1 MLKLFKEFKPFTI
14 SLILIVALL
23 FSQAMAD
30 LSLPDYMSNIVNV
43 GIQQNG
49 IENSVPE
56 VIRKKEMETI
66 KLFLKDDELEVLD
79 NNYRLI
85 SKENLEEKEYKILQK
100 KYEVLKDEPLYVL
113 ENKDKT
119 QIEKMDNFLARS
131 ILAVNAIKSGEV
143 PFPNLPDGVDP
154 FTALGSL
161 PQEQLEMIKLEI
173 DEKFE
178 TLPEAMINQ
187 SAIVY
192 IKDEYKAIGISI
204 QKIQSNYII
213 SIGGIMLLIA
223 FLGMLAAIAVGFLS
237 SKVASKL
244 SRNLRDK
251 VFTKVSSFSNS
262 EFDNFSTASLITRST
277 NDIQQIQQFTVM
289 MLRMVVYAPILGIGG
304 VIRAI
309 RTNASMAWIVGV
321 GVGGILI
328 LLIAIFSVAIPR
340 FKRIQKLVDKVNL
353 VMRESLT
360 GMLVIRA
367 FNTKK
372 YEEEKFD
379 RANEELTNTN
389 LFVSRIMITLM
400 PTMNL
405 IMNGVILLIV
415 WVGAKEI
422 SNSNIQVGDMMAFM
436 QYAMQIIMSFLM
448 LSMVSVILPRASV
461 SAGRIMDILNTEV
474 SIKDPQNPKTIDGK
488 TKGLIEF
495 RNVGF
500 KYPGAEECVI
510 KDINFTAKPGETV
523 AFIGS
528 TGSGKSTIINLI
540 PRFYDVTEG
549 EILLDNVDIRDLS
562 LHDLRNRIG
571 YTPQKSTLFSGT
583 IESNIK
589 YGKNEDID
597 YKAVLEAVET
607 SKSKE
612 FIDGK
617 EDGLNTEISQGGTNV
632 SGGQKQRLSIA
643 RTIAKKPE
651 IVIFDDSFSALD
663 FKTDASLRLALD
675 ERLKES
681 TILIVGQRI
690 NTIKN
695 AQKII
700 VLDEGKIVG
709 MGTHKQLLKTC
720 DVYKQIALSQ
730 LSEEELAI

>member
-1 MLKLFKEFKPFTI
+1 MLKLFKEFKPFTLT
-14 SLILIVALL
+14 LIIIVALL

-49 IENSVPE
+49 IKNAVPD
-56 VIRKKEMETI
+56 VIREKEMEKI
-66 KLFLKDDELEVLD
+66 KLFLKNDELELLD
-79 NNYRLI
+79 NSYKLI
-85 SKENLEEKEYKILQK
+85 SKENLEEKDYKAFEE
-100 KYEVLKDEPLYVL
+100 KYEILKDEPLYIL

-119 QIEKMDNFLARS
+119 EIEKMDNFLSRS
-131 ILAVNAIKSGEV
+131 ILAVSAIESGKV
-143 PFPNLPDGVDP
+143 PLPGLPDGMDP
-154 FTALGSL
+154 FVALQNL
-161 PQEQLEMIKLEI
+161 PQEQLENVKLEI
-173 DEKFE
+173 DQKFVA
-178 TLPEAMINQ
+178 LPAQMINQ

-204 QKIQSNYII
+204 QKTQSNYII

-223 FLGMLAAIAVGFLS
+223 FLGMIAAITVGFLS
-237 SKVASKL
+237 SRVASKL

-251 VFTKVSSFSNS
+251 VFSKVALFSNN

-304 VIRAI
+304 VFRAI

-321 GVGGILI
+321 GVAGILI
-328 LLIAIFSVAIPR
+328 LLGAIFSVAMPK
-340 FKRIQKLVDKVNL
+340 FKKVQKLVDRVNL

-367 FNTKK
+367 FNTRR

-379 RANEELTNTN
+379 KANEDLTDVN

-422 SNSNIQVGDMMAFM
+422 SNANIQVGDMMAFM

-461 SAGRIMDILNTEV
+461 SAGRIMEILDTEV
-474 SIKDPQNPKTIDGK
+474 SVKEPENPKTVDESV
-488 TKGLIEF
+488 KGLLEF
-495 RNVGF
+495 KDVSF
-500 KYPGAEECVI
+500 KYPGATSPVL
-510 KDINFTAKPGETV
+510 KDINFTAKQGETI

-528 TGSGKSTIINLI
+528 TGSGKSTLINLI

-549 EILLDNVDIRDLS
+549 KILIDNVDIRDLG

-583 IESNIK
+583 IESNVR
-589 YGKNEDID
+589 YGKNKDID
-597 YKAVLEAVET
+597 QEAVLEAIDT

-612 FIDGK
+612 FIDNK
-617 EDGLNTEISQGGTNV
+617 EDGIDTEISQGGTNV

-651 IVIFDDSFSALD
+651 IIIFDDSFSALD
-663 FKTDASLRLALD
+663 FKTDASLRRALG

-681 TILIVGQRI
+681 TVLIVAQRI

-695 AQKII
+695 ADKIM

-709 MGTHKQLLKTC
+709 MGTHKGLLKTC
-720 DVYKQIALSQ
+720 SVYKQIALSQ